1 VRSTVSPLSGADV
14 RPSIAGRSS
23 LAASAFVGGGAVH
36 GRLHSHSSAN
46 SRYHYSRYAQ
56 RANRASILCGPSV
69 FPINLYGPILD
80 AGACMKKNLKTSYLT
95 FTHPLPTSVPLATA
109 TANNSAMG
117 VVIMPTKDIT
127 DGLEQLHDLYQA
139 VQPRAIK

>member
-1 VRSTVSPLSGADV
+1 M
-14 RPSIAGRSS
+14 
-23 LAASAFVGGGAVH
+23 
-36 GRLHSHSSAN
+36 
-46 SRYHYSRYAQ
+46 
-56 RANRASILCGPSV
+56 LCGPSI
-69 FPINLYGPILD
+69 FLINLYGSILD

-109 TANNSAMG
+109 TTNNSAME